1 MTSSQKRSWKLQEFV
16 AHSANVTCLAIGPT
30 SGRVMVSGG
39 EDKKVNMWA
48 IGKPNVILSLSGHT
62 TPIECVQFNSSE
74 ELVCAGSQSGTLKI
88 WDLEAA
94 KIVRTLS
101 GHKANIRSL
110 DFHPYGDFVASG
122 SIDTTVRLWDVRRKG
137 CIVSYKGHTNAIN
150 HLRFSPDGRWVISAG
165 EDGLVKLWDLNAGK
179 LLADFTLHNGPVNR
193 VEFHPREFLVATG
206 SADRTV
212 KFWDLETFELIS
224 STEVEASSVRTICFH
239 PEGLCLFSGGN
250 DSLRAYAWEPCLCYD
265 AQTLAWGKVS
275 DMSFSSNQL
284 IGASFLSTNISVWVA
299 SMTGLEEMIAKAEA
313 DAEEATITNNTVLL
327 PMHDEIQSKKISP
340 SRKAFNTRPKT
351 QSGKPKPQQS
361 IPKDNLQDDAK
372 DVAVKDDG
380 LDEFNKVLDD
390 RLNNPTSNVIFKP
403 VTTLPRSPPPPKNP
417 PPATKEPLIS
427 NWSEIQQSKVRND
440 SGGDVKPSSSP
451 KIEKSVHNHNIPSVL
466 QGKVKSDS
474 EVDSKPSLI
483 MKSENSIASKPDS
496 RPSSASKAENIPSK
510 LSKIDVPYPLS
521 NSPQKQVYHPPAI
534 DQIPFEPPPA
544 TPPVERERNNDPPP
558 PPAIYQPPAAASVPS
573 SVSKPQTPAQQVK
586 PVQIPPRQLPARQE
600 PAFTPPIND
609 KMSGLN
615 LQEFSKVKD
624 NIIPTANDEESTLVL
639 LKRSHV
645 SLCQIMVARLQNLAL
660 VSRLWFD
667 GDIKAAVETA
677 SSMSDLSVLVDIM
690 NVLTQ
695 KQALWT
701 LDLCSA
707 VLSPLKSLFSS
718 NYESYVERAS
728 SSLKLIMKNFS
739 PLIKSTLSTPPGA
752 LGVDLVREER
762 YQKCEGCYRHLI
774 EIRDV
779 LQSRTKTPGRIG
791 SMCKELALSL
801 SVLD

>member
-1 MTSSQKRSWKLQEFV
+1 MTSNQKKSWKLQEFV
-16 AHSANVTCLAIGPT
+16 AHSSNVTCLAIGPT

-62 TPIECVQFNSSE
+62 TPIESVQFNSSE

-122 SIDTTVRLWDVRRKG
+122 SIDTTVRIWDVRKKG
-137 CIVSYKGHTNAIN
+137 CIVSYKGHTNSIN

-179 LLADFTLHNGPVNR
+179 LLADFALHTGPVNR

-206 SADRTV
+206 SADRTI
-212 KFWDLETFELIS
+212 KYWDLETFGLIS
-224 STEVEASSVRTICFH
+224 SSDVEASSVRTICFH

-250 DSLRAYAWEPCLCYD
+250 DSLRAYSWEPCYCID
-265 AQTLAWGKVS
+265 AQTLGWGRVS

-284 IGASFLSTNISVWVA
+284 IGASYQATNISIWVA
-299 SMTGLEEMIAKAEA
+299 SMTGLQDAIAQAEKQQVSMEENDVTIALEGP
-313 DAEEATITNNTVLL
+313 NR
-327 PMHDEIQSKKISP
+327 KISP
-340 SRKAFNTRPKT
+340 SRKSFNTRPRT
-351 QSGKPKPQQS
+351 TSAKPKPQLIS
-361 IPKDNLQDDAK
+361 
-372 DVAVKDDG
+372 KDDG
-380 LDEFNKVLDD
+380 LKDNGQRDAELNEFNRLVDD
-390 RLNNPTSNVIFKP
+390 RLSNPSSQTIFKP
-403 VTTLPRSPPPPKNP
+403 ATALQRSPPNTRKNSP
-417 PPATKEPLIS
+417 PPTKGSIVPT
-427 NWSEIQQSKVRND
+427 NRND
-440 SGGDVKPSSSP
+440 FQQAGVPGR
-451 KIEKSVHNHNIPSVL
+451 
-466 QGKVKSDS
+466 VKSDS
-474 EVDSKPSLI
+474 DMDARPSSDTRLSNPI
-483 MKSENSIASKPDS
+483 MKPDS
-496 RPSSASKAENIPSK
+496 RPSSASKVECKATRPEAAMQ
-510 LSKIDVPYPLS
+510 
-521 NSPQKQVYHPPAI
+521 PQKILYQPPAL
-534 DQIPFEPPPA
+534 DQAPFEPPK
-544 TPPVERERNNDPPP
+544 TPDAREKSSSPPQYQSPIRQPIQSSPPKPHVVPVQQPKVVPVVQRPQP
-558 PPAIYQPPAAASVPS
+558 QPPKPPS
-573 SVSKPQTPAQQVK
+573 PPQSQKRP
-586 PVQIPPRQLPARQE
+586 E
-600 PAFTPPIND
+600 PASQISD
-609 KMSGLN
+609 KMNALN
-615 LQEFSKVKD
+615 LHEFSKAKD
-624 NIIPTANDEESTLVL
+624 PQPANDEDSTLVL

-707 VLSPLKSLFSS
+707 VLSPLKSLFTS
-718 NYESYVERAS
+718 NYESYVETGS
-728 SSLKLIMKNFS
+728 SSLKLIMRNFS

-779 LQSRTKTPGRIG
+779 LQSRTKASGRIG
-791 SMCKELALSL
+791 TICKELAIAL
-801 SVLD
+801 SVFD